1 MLLSYSLAGCRK
13 VLSSKAAK
21 KAAQGIQAVTW
32 GFDGGLGGTVSGLA
46 ARVTCGFEGGLGGT
60 VNGLAARVTWGFEG
74 GRGGTVS
81 GLAARVT

>member
-13 VLSSKAAK
+13 VLPSIAAK
-21 KAAQGIQAVTW
+21 NAAQGIQAVT
-32 GFDGGLGGTVSGLA
+32 
-46 ARVTCGFEGGLGGT
+46 CGFEGGSGGT
-60 VNGLAARVTWGFEG
+60 VNGLAARVTCGFEG